1 MSDPDESTVFNPN
14 SGEEADEWRE
24 RPPRETTWKLVEA
37 APSEGTAGGAGGAGS
52 IRRGSGKKPTR
63 RKSSGNRPEYTVE
76 VPTAE
81 DVEYHS
87 HVAASAIESM
97 FNVDYLCQDSYLRSF
112 MDREGWLPIAFVY
125 SYPAVSLTCCNGYA
139 DHNVILD
146 KLAANE
152 SFEVNK
158 TFETIRLRSNWR
170 QWLVPNAEGGFG
182 RSLLYHEEQ
191 LLSASH
197 LQEAAAPAAAT
208 AEFGKNA

>member
-14 SGEEADEWRE
+14 SGEEVDEWRE
-24 RPPRETTWKLVEA
+24 APPRETTWKLVEA
-37 APSEGTAGGAGGAGS
+37 APSEGTAGGGS

-152 SFEVNK
+152 SFDVNK

-191 LLSASH
+191 QLLSASH
-197 LQEAAAPAAAT
+197 LQEAAATAAAT

>member
-14 SGEEADEWRE
+14 SGEEADEWSKVSTAE
-24 RPPRETTWKLVEA
+24 KPWTLVEA
-37 APSEGTAGGAGGAGS
+37 EPSDEGTAGGAGS
-52 IRRGSGKKPTR
+52 VRRGSGKKPTR

-125 SYPAVSLTCCNGYA
+125 SYPAVSLACCNGYA

-170 QWLVPNAEGGFG
+170 QWLVPNLEGGFG

-197 LQEAAAPAAAT
+197 EQDGAAGSALA
-208 AEFGKNA
+208 FGKNA